1 MDAVDYTNTLPIGKK
16 IEKVRRLRRMTQSDL
31 GEALGISKQ
40 AVSKIER
47 TEQMDDERL
56 NEIAKALDVNAD
68 TIKNFSEQTAI
79 NIVSSTLHD
88 NAGSVFYNPT
98 FYPIDKVVELY
109 ERMLKEKDE
118 LIEKLMQ

>member
-1 MDAVDYTNTLPIGKK
+1 MEAGTMAIGRK
-16 IEKVRRLRRMTQSDL
+16 IEAVRRFCGIKQSDL

-56 NEIAKALDVNAD
+56 NEIAKALGVSADV
-68 TIKNFSEQTAI
+68 IKNFSEQTAI

-88 NAGSVFYNPT
+88 NAGSVFYNPA
-98 FYPIDKVVELY
+98 FNPIDKIVELY
-109 ERMLKEKDE
+109 ERMLKEKNE
-118 LIEKLMQ
+118 LIEKLLKNKR

>member
-1 MDAVDYTNTLPIGKK
+1 MEANTLTIGRK
-16 IEKVRRLRRMTQSDL
+16 IEAVRRFRGITQTDL
-31 GEALGISKQ
+31 GVALGISKQ

-56 NEIAKALDVNAD
+56 NDIAKAIGVSSD

-98 FYPIDKVVELY
+98 FNPIDKVVELY
-109 ERMLKEKDE
+109 ERMLKEKNE
-118 LIEKLMQ
+118 LIEKLMQKKN